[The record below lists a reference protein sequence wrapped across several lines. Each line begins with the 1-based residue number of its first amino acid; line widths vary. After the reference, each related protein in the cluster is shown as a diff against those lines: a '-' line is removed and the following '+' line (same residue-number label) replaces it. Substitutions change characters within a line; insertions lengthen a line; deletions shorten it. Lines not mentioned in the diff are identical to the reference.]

1 MTAPRERFTSS
12 LGIVATMVG
21 AAVGLGNVWR
31 FPYMVGRYGGIAFVL
46 VYLLLAA
53 TIAIPALMA
62 EWSLGRQTRKGTV
75 GAFQVA
81 GLPGGKWAG
90 WLFFVTMI
98 GASGYYTNAIGWV
111 GYHMLAELLTPLGR
125 PLDGSHILPPE
136 AGFDL
141 RSFSLQLAASWTIII
156 AGSLVLLKGL
166 RKGIERASRWLTP
179 VLFLGLVVLIAR
191 SLTLPGA
198 GAGLREFLRFDPGS
212 LTGVVMVAALGQVV
226 FSVGLGGIFMI
237 VYGSYLDDAEP
248 LGRYA
253 VITVAGDTLAGIMAG
268 LAIFP
273 AVLAFG
279 LEPGSG
285 PGLIFSTLPEVFS
298 RIPLGWLFGTIFF
311 GALLGVAFLSA
322 LAGYEVIITGLTD
335 NTRLNRRKATWI
347 TAAVVMAVAIPPMI
361 NLRVF
366 VPWDLTFGSG
376 AQTLGALTAVVT
388 VGWALSRST
397 ALAQLA
403 GPNPTAF
410 DHVLYAWIRYV
421 IPAAMV
427 AVGLWWLLTDVLG
440 TIQNV

>member
-62 EWSLGRQTRKGTV
+62 EWSLGRHTRKGTV
-75 GAFQVA
+75 GAFEVA

-136 AGFDL
+136 EGFDL
-141 RSFSLQLAASWTIII
+141 RSFGLQLAASWSIII
-156 AGSLVLLKGL
+156 VGSLVLLKGL

-212 LTGVVMVAALGQVV
+212 LTGAVMVAALGQVV

-237 VYGSYLDDAEP
+237 VYGSYLDDSEP

-273 AVLAFG
+273 AVMAFG

-298 RIPLGWLFGTIFF
+298 RIPMGWLFGTIFF

-335 NTRLNRRKATWI
+335 NTRLTRRTATWI
-347 TAAVVMAVAIPPMI
+347 TAGVVMAVAIPPMI

-410 DHVLYAWIRYV
+410 NRVLYAWIRYV